1 MRSRP
6 GLRIVTTPPLEPPG
20 ETEHRRKLELAR
32 VALEAGW
39 LVVAC
44 VALMLWGATL
54 YALAS

>member
-1 MRSRP
+1 MNRSR
-6 GLRIVTTPPLEPPG
+6 LRIVTTPPLEPPG

-39 LVVAC
+39 LAAAC
-44 VALMLWGATL
+44 IALMLWGATL